1 MNLRVERARHLHDA
15 VSGLLDVMAGS
26 RMRDLENTRDLRR
39 GLRELVMAE
48 RNAFKSDLEQRIS
61 ATERDIKRLRKEIEA
76 NRASTAREI
85 NRLVVA
91 NNGFKRG
98 IRENRAVLDSVEE
111 GLAPITSGLEDE
123 LISAT
128 NWLTKFR
135 DTAARAKEFCGA
147 MREDLDATRTLIE
160 MLTISNDLEVGGAKH
175 AMMFCSPQQFDPE
188 ISAARSEAEE
198 KMTELRNA
206 AAATRR
212 SNKELKRALEEM
224 IEFVNPRMYP
234 KSLGQHVVM
243 KDVVN
248 RRLRHIKKEEAKR
261 NYRYSNMPR
270 KMIIEMMKKEMLT
283 AVKERESILARQIE
297 AQMKRLKDLQTS
309 IANMK
314 RRPASQT
321 EAIQS
326 PAPGTPAADLTLKD
340 TWWKEY
346 RKGIDENL
354 QAIAFVQEQFT
365 RRQSI

>member
-15 VSGLLDVMAGS
+15 VSEFVEVMTGS

-39 GLRELVMAE
+39 GLRELILAE
-48 RNAFKSDLEQRIS
+48 RNAFKNDLEQRIS
-61 ATERDIKRLRKEIEA
+61 ATERDIKRLKKEIAA

-98 IRENRAVLDSVEE
+98 IRENRAALNAVEE
-111 GLAPITSGLEDE
+111 GRAPITSGLEDE

-128 NWLTKFR
+128 NWLTEFR
-135 DTAARAKEFCGA
+135 DTAAIAKEFCGA

-175 AMMFCSPQQFDPE
+175 AMMFCSPQQFDPA

-206 AAATRR
+206 AAETRK
-212 SNKELKRALEEM
+212 SNKELKKALEEM

-248 RRLRHIKKEEAKR
+248 RRLKGIRKEEAKR

-270 KMIIEMMKKEMLT
+270 KMIIELMKQEMQS

-297 AQMKRLKDLQTS
+297 AQMKRLKGLQTS

-314 RRPASQT
+314 RKPPSQT
-321 EAIQS
+321 EAVQPLLQS
-326 PAPGTPAADLTLKD
+326 PAADLRLKD
-340 TWWKEY
+340 AWWKEY

-354 QAIAFVQEQFT
+354 QAITFVQEQFA